1 MFTWKT
7 ASYSPLKFDN
17 WTLDDKKNAQNFH
30 PNKGALTKCCVN
42 TLYRHMHPQTSRQP
56 QSAVTLWGQ
65 STDNG
70 PTPSQQC
77 FLWPN
82 KIIKRLSDCFPLFQC
97 LFELGWRWMQPRR
110 RQTWQCEQQ
119 QSGARHHFTPVLQFT
134 VQSASLKEN
143 ILEWWEGLPIRV
155 PNTKGWF
162 GALSC
167 LTGLATKWRW
177 MACVGRSRQGARYI
191 VSTCQSSCRNKS
203 ETNAIAEW
211 RDKNRKRGK
220 KREGDVFKT
229 SLNRCTFTVTQ
240 RHKWSPLKRRAVF
253 YQRTGQR
260 NQQFCDSSFEGFL
273 LFGVECWGV
282 CGALAAEAIWVSS
295 TSKVGQLVP
304 VPLLMCWRGALCG
317 GLRARLKGLRS

>member
-1 MFTWKT
+1 
-7 ASYSPLKFDN
+7 
-17 WTLDDKKNAQNFH
+17 
-30 PNKGALTKCCVN
+30 
-42 TLYRHMHPQTSRQP
+42 
-56 QSAVTLWGQ
+56 
-65 STDNG
+65 
-70 PTPSQQC
+70 
-77 FLWPN
+77 
-82 KIIKRLSDCFPLFQC
+82 
-97 LFELGWRWMQPRR
+97 MQLRR